1 MFKQVLN
8 YLNTQSLSKPT
19 YLLPIFHDLDTSA
32 QAKKL
37 IAVLGISNKTI
48 GVLLAQLI
56 TGFNCY
62 TVFKIQCYTYI
73 FTSQYNNKGSPLL

>member
-1 MFKQVLN
+1 M
-8 YLNTQSLSKPT
+8 NTQSLSKPT

-48 GVLLAQLI
+48 GALLAQLI

-62 TVFKIQCYTYI
+62 TVFKIQYYTYL